1 MNEINPSI
9 SGDQAHKAF
18 RLALQSVSDF
28 PTATDQEISDVAIS
42 GLESI
47 PEPDRER
54 VAITI
59 AADVN
64 GAGIAIS
71 LYSAIRTDADLHGGI
86 PSRVD
91 DTQSNNPIPLRSVC
105 SGRGETGHK
114 FRLVLTGVWG
124 LAACLTIA
132 FSIAV
137 QSGGENGSSL
147 VHGNGN
153 SSALTDNLDGALP
166 SDVVEILGPSAGGI
180 QSESVNDFTRI
191 SLWIT
196 GSSLVLLTPMVI
208 LVFWKT
214 LPRS

>member
-1 MNEINPSI
+1 MNEINPNI
-9 SGDQAHKAF
+9 SDDQAHNAF
-18 RLALQSVSDF
+18 RLALQTVSDF
-28 PTATDQEISDVAIS
+28 PTATDQEVSDAAIS

-54 VAITI
+54 VANAI

-71 LYSAIRTDADLHGGI
+71 LCSAIRTDADLHGGI

-105 SGRGETGHK
+105 SDRGETGHK
-114 FRLVLTGVWG
+114 FRFVLAGVWG

-132 FSIAV
+132 FSVAV
-137 QSGGENGSSL
+137 QSGSGNGSSL

-153 SSALTDNLDGALP
+153 PSSLTDNLEGALP
-166 SDVVEILGPSAGGI
+166 SDVVEILGPPAGESR
-180 QSESVNDFTRI
+180 SENINGFARI

-208 LVFWKT
+208 LAFWKT
-214 LPRS
+214 RPRS